1 MNTGVTRTALLGLA
15 SLAVVTIAA
24 GCAGESRRAE
34 TEVEAAYQD
43 ELDRAEA
50 SILAAERAGAYE
62 HGSADLNLARE
73 KLNAARQA
81 AEEGE
86 VVTAER
92 LAVEADLDAHVAM
105 ATAQNQE
112 SQAAVEELQ
121 ESIRT
126 LEEEL
131 RRSDARSPDPL

>member
-1 MNTGVTRTALLGLA
+1 MNTGTTRTVVLLGLA
-15 SLAVVTIAA
+15 ALTMTA
-24 GCAGESRRAE
+24 GCAGGSRRGE

-73 KLNAARQA
+73 KLNEARQA

-86 VVTAER
+86 VARAER

-131 RRSDARSPDPL
+131 RRSETRSPGAL